1 MNIEADNP
9 MGSDGTNN
17 PLTIIEEANT
27 KTLEYFNKTY
37 LSNLELVQNLK
48 TELFELE
55 VQIET
60 LEKTRDL
67 YTYHVDNR
75 RNVFSPLSDS
85 GNSSIS
91 TYHRPPTPTAIL
103 HPQRRR

>member
-1 MNIEADNP
+1 MTKDERNP
-9 MGSDGTNN
+9 FN
-17 PLTIIEEANT
+17 IIEEANS

-37 LSNLELVQNLK
+37 ISNLELIQNLK

-67 YTYHVDNR
+67 YTLIPDAMYFR
-75 RNVFSPLSDS
+75 RLPMITVTL
-85 GNSSIS
+85 
-91 TYHRPPTPTAIL
+91 
-103 HPQRRR
+103 